1 MSMSDPIADM
11 LTRVRNATNAG
22 HKRVDIPASKMKLE
36 IARILQKER
45 FIANYKFVDDGSTQG
60 VIRVYLKYTPDEE
73 PVIAGIE
80 RVSKPG
86 LRRYC
91 GAQEVPRV
99 FGGMGVS
106 ILSTSRGV
114 MTGREAKRIGVGGEI
129 LCTVW

>member
-106 ILSTSRGV
+106 ILSTSRGF

>member
-11 LTRVRNATNAG
+11 LTRIRNAAAAR

-45 FIANYKFVDDGSTQG
+45 FIGSCKFLPDPAPQG
-60 VIRVYLKYTPDEE
+60 KIRIYLKYTPGEE
-73 PVIAGIE
+73 PVINGLE

-91 GAQEVPRV
+91 GAHATPRV
-99 FGGMGVS
+99 FGGMGLS
-106 ILSTSRGV
+106 ILSTSRGI
-114 MTGREAKRIGVGGEI
+114 MTAREAKRIGVGGEI
-129 LCTVW
+129 LCNVW

>member
-11 LTRVRNATNAG
+11 LTRIRNAGRAG
-22 HKRVDIPASKMKLE
+22 HKRVDIPASKLKLE
-36 IARILQKER
+36 IARILQKEK
-45 FIANYKFVDDGSTQG
+45 FIASYKFLDDDGPQG
-60 VIRVYLKYTPDEE
+60 RIRVYLKYTPDEE
-73 PVIAGIE
+73 PVITGLQ

-106 ILSTSRGV
+106 ILSTSRGI
-114 MTGREAKRIGVGGEI
+114 MTGREAKKMSVGGEI
-129 LCTVW
+129 LYSVW